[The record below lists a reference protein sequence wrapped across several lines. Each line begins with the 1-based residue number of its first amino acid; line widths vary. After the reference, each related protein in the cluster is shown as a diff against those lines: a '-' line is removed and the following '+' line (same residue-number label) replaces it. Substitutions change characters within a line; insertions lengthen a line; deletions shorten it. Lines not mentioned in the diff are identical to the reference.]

1 MIYLNR
7 ENVVNV
13 NPMHPNATFIYHIYI
28 YSVPLI
34 GNIIAYINVVNVNPM
49 HPNATF
55 IYHIYSVPL
64 IGNIIAYIGNI
75 TPYLLHKYDMLKLR
89 QSQSL
94 YVFFYQLYPI
104 KSQDEYA
111 NPLKSKSP
119 KIIHFIVGV
128 SITIRFGVPPF
139 RRLWRKSRRTP
150 GCGSCW
156 ATSSGPKWC
165 RDPGD
170 GAKSHGK
177 ISDLPIYHMKNEE
190 QQWKMRKHK
199 GNLDSFCEG
208 KAIEIWGFTP
218 NRMVGISELM
228 QNQ

>member
-13 NPMHPNATFIYHIYI
+13 NP
-28 YSVPLI
+28 
-34 GNIIAYINVVNVNPM
+34 
-49 HPNATF
+49 PNATF

-94 YVFFYQLYPI
+94 YVFLYQLYPI
-104 KSQDEYA
+104 KTQDEYA

-150 GCGSCW
+150 GCGSC
-156 ATSSGPKWC
+156 
-165 RDPGD
+165 
-170 GAKSHGK
+170 
-177 ISDLPIYHMKNEE
+177 
-190 QQWKMRKHK
+190 
-199 GNLDSFCEG
+199 
-208 KAIEIWGFTP
+208 
-218 NRMVGISELM
+218 
-228 QNQ
+228 